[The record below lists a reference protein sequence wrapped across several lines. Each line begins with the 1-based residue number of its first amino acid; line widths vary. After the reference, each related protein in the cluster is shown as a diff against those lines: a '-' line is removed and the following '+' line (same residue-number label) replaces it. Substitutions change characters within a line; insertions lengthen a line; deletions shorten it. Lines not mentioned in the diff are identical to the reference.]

1 MGPVIDGS
9 MDVAGA
15 LHKLELSIAR
25 SGLDE
30 EPVRAAWVEIDARL
44 RELHDWAER
53 SIARLAI
60 ADAKT
65 DDDLGADK
73 DVTLW
78 FEIIDRRAA
87 KSRLDGRTHQRRA
100 KARVDTDE
108 VVEAARPQ
116 GDRLIREAPS
126 VEAILPGARPDVS
139 EYVNHIESEPD
150 PVGQVNDDG
159 GDELGVVIDDHHP
172 MQPNSRDKR
181 WPSIR
186 RADRK
191 SREAARHNE
200 AISKRFSRVLSSS
213 NHVEDADP
221 DEVEARI
228 RNLSHGTNS
237 E

>member
-1 MGPVIDGS
+1 VIDGS
-9 MDVAGA
+9 RDVAGA

-25 SGLDE
+25 KGFDE
-30 EPVRAAWVEIDARL
+30 EPVRAALVEIDAGL

-53 SIARLAI
+53 SIAHLGI
-60 ADAKT
+60 ADPKS

-78 FEIIDRRAA
+78 FEVIDRRAA
-87 KSRLDGRTHQRRA
+87 KSRLDGRTDQRRA

-116 GDRLIREAPS
+116 GDRLIRETPS
-126 VEAILPGARPDVS
+126 AEAILLGARPDLS
-139 EYVNHIESEPD
+139 EHVNHIEPEPD
-150 PVGQVNDDG
+150 SVDQVNDDG
-159 GDELGVVIDDHHP
+159 GDELGVVIDDRDP

-191 SREAARHNE
+191 SSEAARHNK
-200 AISKRFSRVLSSS
+200 AISERFSRVLSSS
-213 NHVEDADP
+213 NRVEDADP